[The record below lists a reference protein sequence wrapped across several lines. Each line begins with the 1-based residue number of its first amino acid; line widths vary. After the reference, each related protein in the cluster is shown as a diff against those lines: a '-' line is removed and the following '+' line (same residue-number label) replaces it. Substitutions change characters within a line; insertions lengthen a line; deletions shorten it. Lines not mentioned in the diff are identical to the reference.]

1 MSVTQASATGFSGA
15 AGNPAADAFYLPADS
30 HRQAR
35 LWLPWPINN
44 PALQTAMAAVVH
56 AVAAFE
62 PVSLL
67 VSPGHEASARAI
79 CGVDINDIVPLDYT
93 SLRLRDTGPTFL
105 VDGKGGAA
113 AVDWRFNGWGARGD
127 TRDADLAHVLLGTA
141 EVRRFRAPLTLEGSS
156 FVADGRGTL
165 LALSSAVFDSARNPG
180 LTQIEAFGIF
190 QGWLDAARVIWLP
203 ERHPGDRLNTDVR
216 ALAVF
221 VEAGLCAITAPG
233 DDPVLAKTAEHLAQT
248 RDGLGTTLELV
259 RLPAPPRGPRALSYP
274 LSYTSFLPVNGGL
287 LVPAFDAPSDA
298 RAADMLAEVFPDRS
312 IRLVPASLLAESD
325 LPLTSLA
332 VPHPARLLE
341 RDRATVLQRSA
352 WSQPATDAEGVLQH
366 YADMASGKR

>member
-1 MSVTQASATGFSGA
+1 MTQASAAGFSGA
-15 AGNPAADAFYLPADS
+15 AGNPGADAFYLPADN

-44 PALQTAMAAVVH
+44 PALQKAMAAVVH
-56 AVAAFE
+56 AAAAFE
-62 PVSLL
+62 PVVLL
-67 VSPGHEASARAI
+67 VAPGHEASARAA
-79 CGVDINDIVPLDYT
+79 CGGDINDIVPMNYE

-113 AVDWRFNGWGARGD
+113 AVDWRFNGWGARGNPN
-127 TRDADLAHVLLGTA
+127 DASLAHALLGTA

-165 LALSSAVFDSARNPG
+165 LALSSAVFDTARNPG

-190 QGWLDAARVIWLP
+190 QSWLGAARVVWLP

-216 ALAVF
+216 ALAAF
-221 VEAGLCAITAPG
+221 IAPGFCAITAPG
-233 DDPVLAKTAEHLAQT
+233 DDPVLTKTAEHLAQS

-259 RLPAPPRGPRALSYP
+259 KLPAPPRGSRALLYP
-274 LSYTSFLPVNGGL
+274 LSYTNFLPVNGGL
-287 LVPAFDAPSDA
+287 LVPAFDVPSDT
-298 RAADMLAEVFPDRS
+298 RAADMLAEVFPDLE
-312 IRLVPASLLAESD
+312 IRLVPAVLLAESD

-341 RDRATVLQRSA
+341 RDRATVLPRSA
-352 WSQPATDAEGVLQH
+352 WSQPETDAEGVLQH
-366 YADMASGKR
+366 YADMANGKR

>member
-1 MSVTQASATGFSGA
+1 MTQANAAGFSGA
-15 AGNPAADAFYLPADS
+15 AGSPAADAFYLPADNF
-30 HRQAR
+30 RQAR
-35 LWLPWPINN
+35 LWLPWPASNSV
-44 PALQTAMAAVVH
+44 LQAAMTTVVRAA
-56 AVAAFE
+56 AAFE

-67 VSPGHEASARAI
+67 AAPGSEAAARAA
-79 CGVDINDIVPLDYT
+79 CGSDVDEIVPLAHA

-105 VDGKGGAA
+105 VDGKGGSA

-127 TRDADLAHVLLGTA
+127 TSDVDLAHALLGVA

-156 FVADGRGTL
+156 FVADGRGTV
-165 LALSSAVFDSARNPG
+165 LALSSAVFDTARNPG
-180 LTQIEAFGIF
+180 LSQMEAFSIF
-190 QGWLDAARVIWLP
+190 QGWLGAARVIWLP

-216 ALAVF
+216 ALAAFAAPGVC
-221 VEAGLCAITAPG
+221 VITAPG
-233 DDPVLAKTAEHLAQT
+233 DHPVFTRTADHLART
-248 RDGLGTTLELV
+248 RDGLGMMLELV
-259 RLPAPPRGPRALSYP
+259 RLPAPPRGPRALPYP

-298 RAADMLAEVFPDRS
+298 RAADMLAEVFPDRA
-312 IRLVPASLLAESD
+312 IKLVPATLLAESD

-341 RDRATVLQRSA
+341 RDRATVLPRSA

-366 YADMASGKR
+366 YADMADNER